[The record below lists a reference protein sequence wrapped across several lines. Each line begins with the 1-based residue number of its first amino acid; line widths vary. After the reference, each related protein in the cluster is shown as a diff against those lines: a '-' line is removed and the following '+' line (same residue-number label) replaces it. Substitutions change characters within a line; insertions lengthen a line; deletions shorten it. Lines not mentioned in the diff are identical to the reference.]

1 MKKIFINI
9 LLLNTFFLLLHCGFK
24 TVDRSKISDFTIKE
38 INTIGNKRINFKI
51 KNNLMLNSVANSANI
66 LSISIKTKKVKEVKE
81 KNIKNEITKYQIIL
95 TSNINFKSTQQEK
108 DASFNV
114 ETRGDY
120 LVGNNYSSTLNNEKR
135 LIDNL
140 VENLSEKIINQINIK
155 LDDI

>member
-66 LSISIKTKKVKEVKE
+66 LSISIKLKK
-81 KNIKNEITKYQIIL
+81 
-95 TSNINFKSTQQEK
+95 
-108 DASFNV
+108 
-114 ETRGDY
+114 
-120 LVGNNYSSTLNNEKR
+120 
-135 LIDNL
+135 
-140 VENLSEKIINQINIK
+140 
-155 LDDI
+155 